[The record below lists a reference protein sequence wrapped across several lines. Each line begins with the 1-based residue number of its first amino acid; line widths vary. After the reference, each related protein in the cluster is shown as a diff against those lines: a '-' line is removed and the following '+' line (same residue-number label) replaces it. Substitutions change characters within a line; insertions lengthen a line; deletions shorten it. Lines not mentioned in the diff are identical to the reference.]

1 MRSKKWQKDKRVR
14 LVTKKHLA
22 RQQRERLQNRY
33 ILIVSIAIIVI
44 VVGLIGYGVVQQYV
58 IQPQQP
64 VAKVANNAITTKQF
78 QTFARYERLQ
88 YIQQYQQYQQFAQLF
103 GSDQTSLS
111 YIQQYLSQIE
121 YQLEPTNLGQT
132 TLDYLIANQI
142 IQQEADK
149 RGITVTDAE
158 IDKALQDYFGYYP
171 NGTPTTAPTSAL
183 VPTST
188 LNPTQIKLV
197 PPTSTTIP
205 TSTET
210 PTPVITATQ
219 EIATPIPTSAVIPT
233 TPAPTSTPLPTST
246 PYTLSGYQSDF
257 KTYMTN
263 IHSFASLSES
273 DFRWVFRMQLLRK
286 KVFDAITTDISREQD
301 QVWARHIVVIDQV
314 QADSV
319 YSRLANGGDFV
330 TIATEVYSGTS
341 NTIDLGWF
349 GIGTLKDTNAEKI
362 VFNMQIG
369 QISEP
374 IQTANGWEIYQVLG
388 HEVRTLTDSQY
399 DTLKQTEFQNWI
411 DLQKLTENVQS
422 LIPGKPRCLQ
432 APLFHPLKPRN
443 NPAIFHNK
451 HRCYCGLNYS
461 QCEQWL
467 LPITL

>member
-1 MRSKKWQKDKRVR
+1 MAKGQKGQ

-33 ILIVSIAIIVI
+33 ILIVSIAIIII

-132 TLDYLIANQI
+132 TLDYLIANQV

-205 TSTET
+205 TSAET
-210 PTPVITATQ
+210 STPVITATQ
-219 EIATPIPTSAVIPT
+219 EIATSTPTSAVTPT
-233 TPAPTSTPLPTST
+233 TPALTSTPLPTST

-286 KVFDAITTDISREQD
+286 KVFDAITTDVSREQD
-301 QVWARHIVVIDQV
+301 QVWARHIVVIDQA

-349 GIGTLKDTNAEKI
+349 GTGTLDANAEKI
-362 VFNMQIG
+362 VFNMQLG

-411 DLQKLTENVQS
+411 DQQKLTENVQEFDTWKTKVPTS
-422 LIPGKPRCLQ
+422 PTIPPTQ
-432 APLFHPLKPRN
+432 T
-443 NPAIFHNK
+443 
-451 HRCYCGLNYS
+451 S
-461 QCEQWL
+461 Q
-467 LPITL
+467 